1 MSRLIYLDNAATTR
15 VKDDVLQQ
23 MLPYFTQSY
32 GNPSSVYGFA
42 QEARAAV
49 EKARTR
55 AAELIGATPHEIY
68 FTSGGSEAD
77 NWALKSVVKTYAA
90 KGKHIITSKIE
101 HSAILKTC
109 EKLHNEGV
117 EITYLDVD
125 ENGKSS
131 LEELSNAIREDTIL
145 ISIMTANNEVG
156 TLQPIKEI
164 GRIAHEKGVLFHTDA
179 VQAYGHIPIDVN
191 EFNID
196 LLSASGHKLHGP
208 KGVGILYVRTGTQ
221 IGSFIDGGAQERGRR
236 AGTINTP
243 GIVGMGAA
251 ALYAKENLIKAKEQQ
266 ESLRDYFIKKV
277 LSDIP
282 YTKLNGHV
290 SDRLPGNLN
299 FTFSFASGESLII
312 LLDQAGICA
321 SSGSACASGSTSP
334 SHVLTAMGLSEKQ
347 AGSSVRFSLSDETT
361 KEEIDITVE
370 ELKRIVTKLRGM
382 SLEYKNFLNDGLQ
395 SK

>member
-1 MSRLIYLDNAATTR
+1 
-15 VKDDVLQQ
+15 
-23 MLPYFTQSY
+23 
-32 GNPSSVYGFA
+32 
-42 QEARAAV
+42 
-49 EKARTR
+49 
-55 AAELIGATPHEIY
+55 
-68 FTSGGSEAD
+68 
-77 NWALKSVVKTYAA
+77 
-90 KGKHIITSKIE
+90 
-101 HSAILKTC
+101 
-109 EKLHNEGV
+109 
-117 EITYLDVD
+117 
-125 ENGKSS
+125 
-131 LEELSNAIREDTIL
+131 
-145 ISIMTANNEVG
+145 
-156 TLQPIKEI
+156 
-164 GRIAHEKGVLFHTDA
+164 
-179 VQAYGHIPIDVN
+179 
-191 EFNID
+191 
-196 LLSASGHKLHGP
+196 
-208 KGVGILYVRTGTQ
+208 
-221 IGSFIDGGAQERGRR
+221 
-236 AGTINTP
+236 
-243 GIVGMGAA
+243 MGAA

-266 ESLRDYFIKKV
+266 ETLRDYFIKKV

>member
-125 ENGKSS
+125 ENGKIS